1 MEFLTTVCMAAIAA
15 ALFRLLVP
23 ESKFTKQISLLIA
36 CVFVLVTINAV
47 TGAELSPDTDQY
59 NISGDTDY
67 IGFSGDVNRA
77 LQKKICTDMKNEI
90 SAVLSQN
97 DIFPEQ
103 IHINVNISGLYS
115 ISITQVKLVF
125 PEGKEADSQRA
136 SELLSEILP
145 QEIELKTEIKR

>member
-23 ESKFTKQISLLIA
+23 ESKFTKQISLLVA

-67 IGFSGDVNRA
+67 IGLSGDVNRS

-136 SELLSEILP
+136 YELLSEILP